1 MDPGNPNNVPLPGDD
16 DDDRVPAQVIQQ
28 GFKEVQMELRAQN
41 LARQIREFNGDGSR
55 RFNEWL
61 RDVERVG
68 TALEATPERFKAL
81 AFMTLKGTA
90 VDFLSCIVRENP
102 NIPWPALRHQLMTQ
116 FSDRPDEHLAKQKLM
131 RLSQHKGET
140 IQSFCERILAL
151 AEDAYPAQNFGHP
164 LVQAALSDTLT
175 DGVIDDSMARKLIR
189 NRPPTFAMAQA
200 IANEEQQANRA
211 FSIRRRDEPME
222 VDELKSSN
230 LEIKSIKD
238 QLAGLSEKVSEVLA
252 IGQPVG
258 QGSGVNRQSA
268 GTGPQKTGGATQHQ
282 WTTDGKPICSF
293 CKKVG
298 HTQTKCYAKRRQQ
311 GQTTQSNRGN
321 DSSSVSTG
329 PRN

>member
-1 MDPGNPNNVPLPGDD
+1 MDPGNPNNAPLPDD

-41 LARQIREFNGDGSR
+41 LARQIREFKGDGSR
-55 RFNEWL
+55 HFHDWL

-68 TALEATPERFKAL
+68 AALEATPEKFKAL

-90 VDFLSCIVRENP
+90 VDFLSHILRENP
-102 NIPWPALRHQLMTQ
+102 NISWPALHHHLMTQ
-116 FSDRPDEHLAKQKLM
+116 FSDRSDEHLAKQKLR

-151 AEDAYPAQNFGHP
+151 AEDAYPAQNLGNP
-164 LVQAALSDTLT
+164 LVQAALIDTLT
-175 DGVIDDSMARKLIR
+175 EGVLDDSMARKLIR

-200 IANEEQQANRA
+200 IANEEQQTNRA
-211 FSIRRRDEPME
+211 FSLRRRDEPME
-222 VDELKSSN
+222 IDELRSSN
-230 LEIKSIKD
+230 LEIKEIKE
-238 QLAGLSEKVSEVLA
+238 QLAGLSEKFSEILA
-252 IGQPVG
+252 IGRPVG
-258 QGSGVNRQSA
+258 QDSGVNRQRT
-268 GTGPQKTGGATQHQ
+268 GTRPQKTDGASQHQ

-298 HTQTKCYAKRRQQ
+298 HTQAKCYAKRRQQ
-311 GQTTQSNRGN
+311 GQPTH
-321 DSSSVSTG
+321 SSSVSTG